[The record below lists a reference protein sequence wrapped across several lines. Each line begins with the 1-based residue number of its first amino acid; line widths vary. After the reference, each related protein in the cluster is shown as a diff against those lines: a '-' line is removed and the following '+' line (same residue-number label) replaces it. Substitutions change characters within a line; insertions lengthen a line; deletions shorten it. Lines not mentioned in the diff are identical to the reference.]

1 MTGTLYV
8 VGTPIGN
15 LDDMPGRAAHIL
27 RAADVCYAEDTRRTG
42 TLLARLEADV
52 PLRSLHRHNE
62 RSRVDELLAHLEA
75 GRSVALVSDAG
86 TPTVS
91 DPGRRALAAVR
102 AAGYDVCP
110 IPGPSAILAAL
121 SISGL
126 PADRFLFLGFAP
138 RRGRARAAWID
149 DLRACPDTA
158 VVFEAPG
165 RVGALLEELS
175 HAGLSERHAVVC
187 REMTKLHE
195 EIIAGSVAELA
206 ADWASRTARG
216 EVTLVFAGAP
226 AGNEGPDL
234 AVIMEQARHLSRA
247 GLRRR
252 EIADRLAAECG
263 LSRNEAY
270 RVSLRVEGTPS
281 DD

>member
-1 MTGTLYV
+1 MRGTLYV

-15 LDDMPGRAAHIL
+15 LDDMPGRAARIL
-27 RAADVCYAEDTRRTG
+27 SSADVCYAEDTRRTG
-42 TLLARLEADV
+42 TLLARLETDV

-62 RSRVDELLAHLEA
+62 RSRVDEILAHLAA
-75 GRSVALVSDAG
+75 GKSIALVSDAG

-91 DPGRRALAAVR
+91 DPGRLVLGAVR
-102 AAGYDVCP
+102 EAGYDACP

-126 PADRFLFLGFAP
+126 PADRFSFFGFAP
-138 RRGRARAAWID
+138 RRGSARAAWID
-149 DLRACPDTA
+149 DLLGCAHTA

-165 RVGALLEELS
+165 RVGALLGELAR
-175 HAGLSERHAVVC
+175 AGLAERHAVLC

-195 EIIAGSVAELA
+195 EIMAGSVDELA
-206 ADWASRTARG
+206 AEWGLRDVRG

-226 AGNEGPDL
+226 PGNEGPDL
-234 AVIMEQARHLSRA
+234 AVLMDKARHLSRK

-252 EIADRLAAECG
+252 EIADRLAEECG

-270 RVSLRVEGTPS
+270 RVSLRVGETPS

>member
-15 LDDMPGRAAHIL
+15 LDDLPGRAATVL
-27 RAADVCYAEDTRRTG
+27 SSADVCYAEDTRRTR
-42 TLLARLEADV
+42 TLLSRLEAAV

-62 RSRVDELLAHLEA
+62 RSRVDEILAHLAA
-75 GRSVALVSDAG
+75 GRAVALVSDAG

-91 DPGRRALAAVR
+91 DPGRIALAAAR
-102 AAGYDVCP
+102 RAGYAVCP

-121 SISGL
+121 SVSGL
-126 PADRFLFLGFAP
+126 PADRFSFFGFPP
-138 RRGRARAAWID
+138 RRGGARAAWLD
-149 DLRACPDTA
+149 DLRACPHTA
-158 VVFEAPG
+158 VAFEAPG
-165 RVGALLEELS
+165 RVGTLLEALVE
-175 HAGLSERHAVVC
+175 AGLAERDAVLC

-195 EIIAGSVAELA
+195 EISAGTVAELGTVWA
-206 ADWASRTARG
+206 AREIRG
-216 EVTLVFAGAP
+216 EVTLVIGGGGADNG
-226 AGNEGPDL
+226 APDL
-234 AVIMEQARHLSRA
+234 AVLLRKARDLSRE

-252 EIADRLAAECG
+252 EIAERLVADCG

-270 RVSLRVEGTPS
+270 RVSLRVEGTPT

>member
-1 MTGTLYV
+1 MSGTLYV

-15 LDDMPGRAAHIL
+15 LDDMPGRAARIL
-27 RAADVCYAEDTRRTG
+27 CSADVCYAEDTRRTG

-62 RSRVDELLAHLEA
+62 RSRVDEILAHLA
-75 GRSVALVSDAG
+75 RGNSIALVSDAG

-91 DPGRRALAAVR
+91 DPGRLVLGAVR
-102 AAGYDVCP
+102 EAGYDVCP

-126 PADRFLFLGFAP
+126 PADRFSFFGFAP
-138 RRGRARAAWID
+138 RRGSARAAWIAE
-149 DLRACPDTA
+149 LLGCPHTTI
-158 VVFEAPG
+158 VFEAPG
-165 RVGALLEELS
+165 RVGALLEELAR
-175 HAGLSERHAVVC
+175 AGLADRHAVLC

-195 EIIAGSVAELA
+195 EIMAGSVDELA
-206 ADWASRTARG
+206 AEWGPREVRG

-226 AGNEGPDL
+226 PGNEGPDL
-234 AVIMEQARHLSRA
+234 AVLMDKARHLSRE

-252 EIADRLAAECG
+252 EIADQLAEECG

-270 RVSLRVEGTPS
+270 RVSLRVGETPS